1 MIEKI
6 RECYNVFELSFNEE
20 AIDSAHRVGKEY
32 MEKSK
37 KRRLNQYL

>member
-1 MIEKI
+1 MTEKI

-37 KRRLNQYL
+37 KRRLNQ